1 MLKRFPS
8 RLSITFLALLVA
20 FGSFQTPFALAA
32 TDTDGDG
39 LTDQQEAF
47 LGTDPLDKDTDDD
60 GLIDNQEIDL
70 LGTDPTLYDTDTTD
84 ALPSDYE
91 VDNDKDGVSNGYEVS
106 DNAAVGTPGNFTGEG
121 GNPNNADTDEDGLGD
136 LFEYLYSAACGI
148 DITIEDGDHNQVVD
162 ANEDCDQDGLTNLK
176 ESEVGTN
183 PTVVDTDSDS
193 FSDATELEMGTDPLS
208 ANSLP
213 VNPAADDD
221 GDGLT
226 NGEETAL
233 GTDLHDVDSDDDYYT
248 DYEEAR
254 AANPTNALS
263 AASTPASQYD
273 TDGDGSRD
281 LFDKDDDEDRVR
293 DTVEIANGTN
303 PRAK

>member
-1 MLKRFPS
+1 MIKRFPS
-8 RLSITFLALLVA
+8 RLSITSLALLVA
-20 FGSFQTPFALAA
+20 VGSFQTPFALAA
-32 TDTDGDG
+32 TDADGDG
-39 LTDQQEAF
+39 LTDQQESF

-60 GLIDNQEIDL
+60 GLFDNQEIDL
-70 LGTDPTLYDTDTTD
+70 LGTDPTLYDTDITD

-91 VDNDKDGVSNGYEVS
+91 VDNDNDGVSNGYEVS

-136 LFEYLYSAACGI
+136 LFEYLYSAVCGI
-148 DITIEDGDHNQVVD
+148 DITIEDGDHNQVTD
-162 ANEDCDQDGLTNLK
+162 ANEDCDQDGLTNLN

-183 PTVVDTDSDS
+183 PTRVDTD
-193 FSDATELEMGTDPLS
+193 G
-208 ANSLP
+208 
-213 VNPAADDD
+213 
-221 GDGLT
+221 
-226 NGEETAL
+226 
-233 GTDLHDVDSDDDYYT
+233 DYYT
-248 DYEEAR
+248 DYEEVR
-254 AANPTNALS
+254 AVNPTNALS